1 MTEGLYNLRMTENAP
16 TPPFC
21 SLESIDLNESLVGTA
36 PRADVWFALEYPGRW
51 GNKAFEEATMP
62 AEVKQQVNAQLK
74 LIPES
79 KLVLIKQKSRPQ
91 DGSVRFFAAVT
102 GGDEGPA
109 LYRIELADYSDLL
122 SLDLASLA
130 SQNLRYIAAL
140 SEEPL
145 FLVCT
150 NGLRDRC
157 CALHG
162 AAAYAA
168 LSAEFGDLVWES
180 THHGGHRFAA
190 NLAALPAGLSYGRLR
205 ANNGNEIIRSALEG
219 RIALEHFR
227 GRNAY
232 PEAAQAGEILLR
244 EKLGL
249 ERVSDLTLIESQA
262 GEDGRWQLSF
272 AAAKGRVENVV
283 VERSEGPEQVHLS
296 CGDAKTSPMVHF
308 RLVEHSAA

>member
-1 MTEGLYNLRMTENAP
+1 MTENTA

-21 SLESIDLNESLVGTA
+21 SIESIELNESLVGTA

-51 GNKAFEEATMP
+51 GNKAFEESTIP
-62 AEVKQQVNAQLK
+62 EEVKQHVNAQLK

-79 KLVLIKQKSRPQ
+79 KLVLIKQKSRPA
-91 DGSVRFFAAVT
+91 DGSIRFFVAVT

-122 SLDLASLA
+122 SLDLVSLA

-150 NGLRDRC
+150 NGLRDQC

-168 LSAEFGDLVWES
+168 LSAEFGDLIWES

-190 NLAALPAGLSYGRLR
+190 NLAALPAGLSFGRLR
-205 ANNGNEIIRSALEG
+205 ADSAGAIVRAALEG

-232 PEAAQAGEILLR
+232 PEAAQAGESLLR
-244 EKLGL
+244 GKLHL
-249 ERVSDLTLIESQA
+249 DRVGDLTLIESKA
-262 GEDGRWQLSF
+262 GEEGRWQSSF
-272 AAAKGRVENVV
+272 AGPNGQVENVV

-308 RLVEHSAA
+308 RLAEHSKL

>member
-1 MTEGLYNLRMTENAP
+1 MTEAITA
-16 TPPFC
+16 TQFC
-21 SLESIDLNESLVGTA
+21 SLESIELNESLVGTA

-51 GNKAFEEATMP
+51 GTKAFEESTIP
-62 AEVKQQVNAQLK
+62 EEVKKQVNAQLK

-79 KLVLIKQKSRPQ
+79 KLVLIKQKSRPA
-91 DGSVRFFAAVT
+91 DGSIRFFVAVT

-122 SLDLASLA
+122 SLDLVSLA
-130 SQNLRYIAAL
+130 AQNLRYIAAL
-140 SEEPL
+140 DEEPL

-150 NGLRDRC
+150 NGLRDQC

-168 LSAEFGDLVWES
+168 LSAEFGELVWES

-190 NLAALPAGLSYGRLR
+190 NLAALPAGLSFGRLR
-205 ANNGNEIIRSALEG
+205 ADNASAIVRSALEG

-249 ERVSDLTLIESQA
+249 DRVGDLRLIDSKT

-272 AAAKGRVENVV
+272 AASTGKVENVV
-283 VERSEGPEQVHLS
+283 VERTEGPEQVHLS
-296 CGDAKTSPMVHF
+296 CGDAKTSAMVHF
-308 RLVEHSAA
+308 KLAEHLVP

>member
-1 MTEGLYNLRMTENAP
+1 MTENIADA
-16 TPPFC
+16 TTQFC
-21 SLESIDLNESLVGTA
+21 SLESIELNESLIGTA

-51 GNKAFEEATMP
+51 GNKAFEESTIP
-62 AEVKQQVNAQLK
+62 DDVKQQVNSQLK

-79 KLVLIKQKSRPQ
+79 KLVLIKQKSRPA
-91 DGSVRFFAAVT
+91 DGSIRFFAAVT
-102 GGDEGPA
+102 GGEEEPA

-122 SLDLASLA
+122 SLDLVSLA
-130 SQNLRYIAAL
+130 AQNLRYIAAL

-150 NGLRDRC
+150 NGLRDQC
-157 CALHG
+157 CTLHG
-162 AAAYAA
+162 AATYAA

-190 NLAALPAGLSYGRLR
+190 NLAALPAGLSFGRLR
-205 ANNGNEIIRSALEG
+205 AENANAIVRAALEG

-227 GRNAY
+227 GRYAY

-249 ERVSDLTLIESQA
+249 DRVRDLTLIESKT
-262 GEDGRWQLSF
+262 GEDGRWLLSY
-272 AAAKGRVENVV
+272 AAANGKVENVV

-296 CGDAKTSPMVHF
+296 CGDTKTSPMVHF
-308 RLVEHSAA
+308 RLLEHKSA